1 MDSIDIGLIVLYVA
15 LGAAT
20 IAAVILPIV
29 NLFSNPKSLIRI
41 VIGAVV
47 IVLAFFA
54 AYSMSDGS
62 VTPKWVAMG
71 QTDFDVKLIGAGIVM
86 LYVFLFGSVLAMI
99 YSEVS
104 KLLK

>member
-1 MDSIDIGLIVLYVA
+1 MSSIDFGLYFLYLLLGVA
-15 LGAAT
+15 LVVA
-20 IAAVILPIV
+20 IILPVV

-47 IVLAFFA
+47 LIGLFFV

-62 VTPKWVAMG
+62 VTPKWVALG
-71 QTDFDVKLIGAGIVM
+71 QTESDIKLISAGIVM

-99 YSEVS
+99 YAEVA
-104 KLLK
+104 KLFK